1 MHYSGAKTKMENN
14 PDLYQS
20 LVNTASAL
28 GENNEFAEIIQRG
41 NILLDIHVFLLV
53 F

>member
-1 MHYSGAKTKMENN
+1 MHYSGAQTKMENN

-28 GENNEFAEIIQRG
+28 GDNNEFAEIIQRG
-41 NILLDIHVFLLV
+41 KVI
-53 F
+53 